1 MSIPAWVTN
10 FLGAASAAATTY
22 SAIKTAESKP
32 SAPPMP
38 KPKEQKVTPQEE
50 AARAAQAEQ
59 KIVAAGEMAAEVARR
74 KAARKRGYM
83 STLLTPLGQSA
94 ITTGVRKS
102 LLGG

>member
-1 MSIPAWVTN
+1 MSIPAWITN

-22 SAIKTAESKP
+22 SAVKSTKTPA
-32 SAPPMP
+32 APKIPQVQVKDTTP
-38 KPKEQKVTPQEE
+38 KPETVEQRVTD
-50 AARAAQAEQ
+50 
-59 KIVAAGEMAAEVARR
+59 AGELAAEVARR

>member
-22 SAIKTAESKP
+22 SAVK
-32 SAPPMP
+32 SADTPKIPQVKVGDTTP
-38 KPKEQKVTPQEE
+38 KPETVEQRVTD
-50 AARAAQAEQ
+50 
-59 KIVAAGEMAAEVARR
+59 AGEIAAEVARR

>member
-22 SAIKTAESKP
+22 SAIKSTDTPA
-32 SAPPMP
+32 APKLPQAKIADTTP
-38 KPKEQKVTPQEE
+38 KPETVEQRVTD
-50 AARAAQAEQ
+50 
-59 KIVAAGEMAAEVARR
+59 AGEMAAEVARR
-74 KAARKRGYM
+74 KAARRRGYM